1 VTEAV
6 HRLLALSSASRTR
19 AVLSVLLGAAT
30 VLCGVGLMAA
40 AGYLISRAAE
50 HPPVLSLTVAI
61 VAVRFFGLAR
71 PLARY
76 LERLASHDVALR
88 SLARLRTH
96 VYERVEPLAPAQ
108 LAGDR
113 RGDVLARVVADVD
126 GLQSLRLRVVGPALV
141 ALVAGVA
148 CVAVEAVVLPVA
160 GVVLAAGLVVGGI
173 AVPAA
178 AAILG
183 RRAGA
188 AQAGLRG
195 ELSAEL
201 VELLQGAPELVVY
214 GREDD
219 ALARVRAGDRALV
232 AASRRHAFAGGVG
245 EGLTLLVTG
254 VTIAGVL
261 AVSAAAHVRGDLDG
275 VLVAL
280 LTLLALAS
288 FEAVQP
294 LADAGR
300 ELSATLAAG
309 RRVLEL
315 IDRES
320 AIVDPERPAQLPTW
334 PFTVALENVRA
345 RDRAAGGPVLDGVSL
360 RLEPGRR
367 VAVVGESGAGKTTIA
382 ELLLRFLDPD
392 GGRVTL
398 AGRDLREYRQEDVR
412 RAIAV
417 AGQDA
422 HIFSTSIRDNVRL
435 ARPDAT
441 DDEIEEVLRRTRIL
455 DWVETLPD
463 GLDTLAG
470 EEGRELSGGQRQRIA
485 LARALLADAPVLVL
499 DEPTSHLDP
508 TTAEELMED
517 VLEATAGRTV
527 LLITHRPEGLGQ
539 MDEVVRLD
547 VSGISRR

>member
-1 VTEAV
+1 MTEAL
-6 HRLLALSSASRTR
+6 HRLLLLSSTSRSR
-19 AVLSVLLGAAT
+19 AGVSVLLGAAT
-30 VLCGVGLMAA
+30 VLCGVGLMAS

-50 HPPVLSLTVAI
+50 QPPVLSLTVAI

-126 GLQSLRLRVVGPALV
+126 GLQNLRLRVVGPALV

-148 CVAVEAVVLPVA
+148 CVAVEAAVLPAA
-160 GVVLAAGLVVGGI
+160 GVVLAAGLVVGGV
-173 AVPAA
+173 AVPAVA
-178 AAILG
+178 AAVG

-188 AQAGLRG
+188 RQAGLRG

-219 ALARVRAGDRALV
+219 ALARVRAADGALV
-232 AASRRHAFAGGVG
+232 ATLRRHALAGGVG

-261 AVSAAAHVRGDLDG
+261 AVSAAAHAAGELEG

-315 IDRES
+315 IDREP
-320 AIVDPERPAQLPTW
+320 AVIDPERPAPPPAW
-334 PFTVALENVRA
+334 PFAVALEEVRA
-345 RDRAAGGPVLDGVSL
+345 RDRADGRPVLDGVSL

-367 VAVVGESGAGKTTIA
+367 VAVVGESGVGKTTIV

-398 AGRDLREYRQEDVR
+398 GGRDLREYRQEDVR

-422 HIFSTSIRDNVRL
+422 HLFSTSIRDNVRL

-441 DDEIEEVLRRTRIL
+441 DDEVAEVLRRARIL
-455 DWVETLPD
+455 AWVESLPD

-485 LARALLADAPVLVL
+485 LARALLVDAPVLVL

-508 TTAEELMED
+508 ATAERLMED
-517 VLEATAGRTV
+517 VLDATVGRTV
-527 LLITHRPEGLGQ
+527 LLITHRPEGLER
-539 MDEVVRLD
+539 MDEVVRLEA
-547 VSGISRR
+547 SGVSRR